1 MMPTPPAGTGAR
13 RRPASRIGDAIDER
27 LDVRRPLARFLT
39 KPVPEGLTF
48 GYCFGG
54 LAFFT
59 FLVLAVT
66 GVALAFFYVPSPDH
80 ARASLA
86 WLGSS
91 VPLGAVLRSLHRWSA
106 YAMVVLVVAHMVRV
120 FAHGAYRKPRELN
133 WIVGV
138 LMLLIVLAFGF
149 TGYLLPWDQKAYW
162 ATSVGINMAGSVP
175 VVGPFLADL
184 LRGGPNVGALTLL
197 RFYAAHVFVLP
208 ALLAVGLV
216 LHFAMVRR
224 QGISEPL

>member
-1 MMPTPPAGTGAR
+1 MMATTPPAAR
-13 RRPASRIGDAIDER
+13 PRPRRAARLGDAIDER
-27 LDVRRPLARFLT
+27 LDVRRPLARFLG
-39 KPVPEGLTF
+39 KPVPEGITF
-48 GYCFGG
+48 YHCFGG

-59 FLVLAVT
+59 FLVLVVT

-91 VPLGAVLRSLHRWSA
+91 VPLGALLRNLHRWSA

-120 FAHGAYRKPRELN
+120 FVHGAYRKPRELN
-133 WIVGV
+133 W
-138 LMLLIVLAFGF
+138 LMLVITLAFGF

-175 VVGPFLADL
+175 VVGPLLADL
-184 LRGGPNVGALTLL
+184 LRGGPTVGALTLL

-208 ALLAVGLV
+208 ALLAVGLG

-224 QGISEPL
+224 QGIARPL